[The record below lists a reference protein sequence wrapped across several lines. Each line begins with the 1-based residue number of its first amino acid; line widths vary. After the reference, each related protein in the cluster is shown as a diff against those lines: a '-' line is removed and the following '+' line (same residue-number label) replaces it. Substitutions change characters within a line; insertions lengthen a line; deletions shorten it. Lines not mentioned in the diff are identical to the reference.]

1 MKKTIDI
8 NSLSVESVLKLFDS
22 LVLPVLTYGIEVW
35 FWNTEM
41 AAILSGKSSLSIKC
55 LSRDS
60 LEKIQMQIIKWTLN
74 VHKRS
79 SNIGCYGETGRQPIG
94 VKCRPQILRYL
105 SNLERSSVGI
115 DEANATGV
123 PLVILAFLEQQ
134 KLLLRWYSNIKGI
147 YTRHSTAS
155 SAHIESI
162 KRRCSNEFI
171 QFWKHEKTKPK
182 RYCK

>member
-1 MKKTIDI
+1 
-8 NSLSVESVLKLFDS
+8 
-22 LVLPVLTYGIEVW
+22 
-35 FWNTEM
+35 M
-41 AAILSGKSSLSIKC
+41 AAILSGKSSLSIKV

-60 LEKIQMQIIKWTLN
+60 LEKIHMQIIKLTLN

-79 SNIGCYGETGRQPIG
+79 SNIWCYGETGRQPIG
-94 VKCRPQILRYL
+94 VKCLPQILRYF

-134 KLLLRWYSNIKGI
+134 KLILRWYSNIKGI

-162 KRRCSNEFI
+162 KRKCSNEFI
-171 QFWKHEKTKPK
+171 QFWKHEKTNQSKLSFFSVVKPEFG
-182 RYCK
+182 YEQ